1 MSGKPYMSIALCRPN
16 QQNPRLPPVPIH
28 ITGRYLLMESERSG
42 VALTWEEFKERH
54 RAKT

>member
-1 MSGKPYMSIALCRPN
+1 MSYKPKPYITITLCK
-16 QQNPRLPPVPIH
+16 QNSGHQRWPIH
-28 ITGRYLLMESERSG
+28 ATGRYLLMESERSG